1 MADHSQASS
10 NQPTHAGGVVYRE
23 HDDTVEYLLV
33 RARSK
38 QREWVLPK
46 GHIEHSESAHDAAV
60 REVLEEAGVRAD
72 VVAELDTV
80 EYTLR
85 EKLIRVRFYLMRA
98 RRHADAR
105 HAGDD
110 AHDAEREHT
119 WLPLEEARQRVA
131 YDSYRKLLSHAERK
145 RLDS

>member
-1 MADHSQASS
+1 MADHSQPRS

-46 GHIEHSESAHDAAV
+46 GHIEHSESPHDAAV
-60 REVLEEAGVRAD
+60 REVLEEARVRAD

-85 EKLIRVRFYLMRA
+85 EKLIRTLFYLLKA
-98 RRHADAR
+98 ETDPTGANTGKHE
-105 HAGDD
+105 
-110 AHDAEREHT
+110 AERERA

-131 YDSYRKLLSHAERK
+131 YDSYRELLALAERK